1 MLGVFNEYWKDDEGI
16 SLHQMVAG
24 QSERQIFLFFCTRQ
38 QGRSASAISQ
48 LEERS
53 EAHRD
58 GKNLE
63 GILVLA
69 LCRIDEGY
77 AGTPLAQYF

>member
-1 MLGVFNEYWKDDEGI
+1 MNIGKTIRGYLYIEWWPARVIDKYFCFLG
-16 SLHQMVAG
+16 
-24 QSERQIFLFFCTRQ
+24 TRQ
-38 QGRSASAISQ
+38 QGRSTSAISQ
-48 LEERS
+48 LEGRS

-63 GILVLA
+63 GIPVLA